1 MNIRNSGDTDG
12 IVNLARAVLGE
23 EAASPS
29 ISDRISMEP
38 VLDRDGWAD
47 RLRERDITAVRS
59 DVEREI
65 NLLNRTPNS
74 SMYRDVTTN
83 ISDDTTTNTLDL
95 SSGSSG
101 MTYLN
106 ANTDMYN
113 TTGSSTITPGNT
125 SLSIRNDADG
135 SQFNIKS
142 DGTISNLETSFN
154 LFDLLNKVDKMEKML
169 DSIMNNIPES
179 SISSALNKV
188 RSIV

>member
-74 SMYRDVTTN
+74 SMYRD
-83 ISDDTTTNTLDL
+83 DTSTNTLDL

-113 TTGSSTITPGNT
+113 TTGYSTITPGNT